1 MNAFWSISTRES
13 FDGFSV
19 SRVRPQ
25 LKHSWLENQ
34 VQNKDA
40 DDIVMLWQAQ
50 LWQEVLESNFPDRIQ
65 KTTALAENLVI
76 GFSPSQLVDELSP
89 LSSLPDPQKERLR
102 ATLHEIYLARCPIES
117 LAQQLHDAAKALE
130 GTLAKLRE
138 CWKLP
143 PSAKAEQKV
152 RASWQD
158 FRKDA
163 ERLYKILEKVPKG
176 VVIP

>member
-1 MNAFWSISTRES
+1 MNAFWSISTHES

-34 VQNKDA
+34 VRNKDA
-40 DDIVMLWQAQ
+40 DDIVMLWQAR
-50 LWQEVLESNFPDRIQ
+50 LWQEVLESNFPDCIQ
-65 KTTALAENLVI
+65 KTTALAENLVT
-76 GFSPSQLVDELSP
+76 GFSPSQLVDVLSP

-102 ATLHEIYLARCPIES
+102 VTLHEIYLARCPVES

-130 GTLAKLRE
+130 ETLAKLRE
-138 CWKLP
+138 SWTLSS
-143 PSAKAEQKV
+143 SAEAEQEV

-158 FRKDA
+158 FREDA
-163 ERLYKILEKVPKG
+163 ERLYKVLEKVPKG

>member
-1 MNAFWSISTRES
+1 MNAPVSIPTRES
-13 FDGFSV
+13 ADGFSV

-34 VQNKDA
+34 VRNKDA

-50 LWQEVLESNFPDRIQ
+50 LWQDVLEINFPDRIQ
-65 KTTALAENLVI
+65 RAIVLAENLMT
-76 GFSPSQLVDELSP
+76 GFSPSQLVDVLSP

-102 ATLHEIYLARCPIES
+102 VTLHEIYLARCPIES

-130 GTLAKLRE
+130 ETLAKLRE
-138 CWKLP
+138 CWTLP
-143 PSAKAEQKV
+143 PSAEAEQKV

-158 FRKDA
+158 FREDA
-163 ERLYKILEKVPKG
+163 ERLYKVLEKVPRG

>member
-1 MNAFWSISTRES
+1 MIPTRELS
-13 FDGFSV
+13 DGFSV

-102 ATLHEIYLARCPIES
+102 SNTTRDLLG
-117 LAQQLHDAAKALE
+117 AL
-130 GTLAKLRE
+130 
-138 CWKLP
+138 P
-143 PSAKAEQKV
+143 H
-152 RASWQD
+152 
-158 FRKDA
+158 
-163 ERLYKILEKVPKG
+163 
-176 VVIP
+176 